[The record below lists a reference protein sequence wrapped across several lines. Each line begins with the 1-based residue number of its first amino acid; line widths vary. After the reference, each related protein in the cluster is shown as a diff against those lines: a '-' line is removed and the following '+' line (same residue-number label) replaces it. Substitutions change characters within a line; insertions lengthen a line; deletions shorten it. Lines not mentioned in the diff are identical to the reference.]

1 MAVPKCKVSKA
12 RRDSRRSNNTKLTA
26 VGLVKCSN
34 PETLKRKRHPL
45 SPTGE
50 GVFFCR
56 VRRFGGTVPIFR
68 SGRPVALAPETAVA
82 EM

>member
-34 PETLKRKRHPL
+34 PECSEMVKSARSAVSTTA
-45 SPTGE
+45 S
-50 GVFFCR
+50 
-56 VRRFGGTVPIFR
+56 RF
-68 SGRPVALAPETAVA
+68 
-82 EM
+82 